1 MIVIIV
7 FLIIMSFLNTFF
19 RCDCPVTSALD
30 IVGDKWTL
38 VIVKLMLLEQK
49 KTFKEFSES
58 DESIAPSILSNR
70 LKMLEK
76 MGFIVK
82 EKLPDNQ
89 KTNHYFLT
97 EKGLSLTP
105 VVIEL
110 ALWSHNN
117 IKPYDNQDIA
127 NVKDKIELR
136 LAVIERYKS
145 KTVTLEYHNR
155 FVVLVARAGLEP
167 ATFGL

>member
-127 NVKDKIELR
+127 NVKDKNELH

-145 KTVTLEYHNR
+145 KTVTLE
-155 FVVLVARAGLEP
+155 
-167 ATFGL
+167 

>member
-1 MIVIIV
+1 LIVIIV

-38 VIVKLMLLEQK
+38 VIVKLMLFEQK

-127 NVKDKIELR
+127 NVKDKNELH

-145 KTVTLEYHNR
+145 KTVTLE
-155 FVVLVARAGLEP
+155 
-167 ATFGL
+167 

>member
-1 MIVIIV
+1 
-7 FLIIMSFLNTFF
+7 MSFLDKFF

-38 VIVKLMLLEQK
+38 VVIKLMLIEHK

-70 LKMLEK
+70 LKTLEK
-76 MGFIVK
+76 TGFIVK

-110 ALWSHNN
+110 ALWSHHN
-117 IKPYDNQDIA
+117 IKPVDNHDMA
-127 NVKDKIELR
+127 NVKDKNELH
-136 LAVIERYKS
+136 LVTIQKYKS
-145 KTVTLEYHNR
+145 KMATL
-155 FVVLVARAGLEP
+155 
-167 ATFGL
+167 

>member
-1 MIVIIV
+1 
-7 FLIIMSFLNTFF
+7 MSFLNTFF

-38 VIVKLMLLEQK
+38 VVVKLMLLEQK

-127 NVKDKIELR
+127 NVKDKNELH

-145 KTVTLEYHNR
+145 KTVTLE
-155 FVVLVARAGLEP
+155 
-167 ATFGL
+167 

>member
-1 MIVIIV
+1 
-7 FLIIMSFLNTFF
+7 MSILDTFF

-38 VIVKLMLLEQK
+38 VVIKLMLIEHK

-70 LKMLEK
+70 LKTLEK
-76 MGFIVK
+76 IGFIVK
-82 EKLPDNQ
+82 QKLPDNQ

-105 VVIEL
+105 VIMEL
-110 ALWSHNN
+110 ALWSHQN
-117 IKPYDNQDIA
+117 IKPVDNQDIA
-127 NVKDKIELR
+127 NVKVKNELHM
-136 LAVIERYKS
+136 AIIKRYKS
-145 KTVTLEYHNR
+145 KTVTL
-155 FVVLVARAGLEP
+155 
-167 ATFGL
+167 

>member
-1 MIVIIV
+1 
-7 FLIIMSFLNTFF
+7 MSFLNTFF

-127 NVKDKIELR
+127 NVKDKNELH

-145 KTVTLEYHNR
+145 KTVTLE
-155 FVVLVARAGLEP
+155 
-167 ATFGL
+167 

>member
-1 MIVIIV
+1 
-7 FLIIMSFLNTFF
+7 MSILDKFF
-19 RCDCPVTSALD
+19 RCNCPVTTTLD

-38 VIVKLMLLEQK
+38 VVIKLMLLEQK

-70 LKMLEK
+70 LKTLEK
-76 MGFIVK
+76 IGFIVK
-82 EKLPDNQ
+82 QKLPDNQ

-105 VVIEL
+105 VITEL

-117 IKPYDNQDIA
+117 IKESDIYIL
-127 NVKDKIELR
+127 NELNMD
-136 LAVIERYKS
+136 INNKS
-145 KTVTLEYHNR
+145 KLNQQIIDKYKEI
-155 FVVLVARAGLEP
+155 LL
-167 ATFGL
+167 

>member
-1 MIVIIV
+1 
-7 FLIIMSFLNTFF
+7 MSFLNTFF

-30 IVGDKWTL
+30 VIGDKWTL
-38 VIVKLMLLEQK
+38 VVVKLMLLEQK

-127 NVKDKIELR
+127 NVKDKNELH

-145 KTVTLEYHNR
+145 KTVTLE
-155 FVVLVARAGLEP
+155 
-167 ATFGL
+167 

>member
-1 MIVIIV
+1 M
-7 FLIIMSFLNTFF
+7 LFLNTFF

-30 IVGDKWTL
+30 VIGDKWTL
-38 VIVKLMLLEQK
+38 VVVKLMLLEQK
-49 KTFKEFSES
+49 RTFKEFSES

-97 EKGLSLTP
+97 EKGLSLTQ

-110 ALWSHNN
+110 ALWSHHN
-117 IKPYDNQDIA
+117 IKPIVDPNILAVID
-127 NVKDKIELR
+127 VKDKNELHQ
-136 LAVIERYKS
+136 AIIERYKS
-145 KTVTLEYHNR
+145 KTVTL
-155 FVVLVARAGLEP
+155 
-167 ATFGL
+167 